1 MAPMG
6 DLQEAIDTLHGVP
19 LESFVAERTRL
30 ARELRKA
37 GDRAAAAELAKL
49 PKPSAAAWALN
60 HVAREDPD
68 AVAAWLDAVEALREA
83 SSAPKRDVLRAAMA
97 EHRAATAQL
106 VGVVRDGAQPGGRA
120 LSEPMLDRVRALLQ
134 DATVDPDVGDRL
146 RAGRIIEE
154 PDEPVEAAE
163 AEEPEEPEEA
173 APAPAPKRKR
183 KPARDEKAEEEAE
196 REREAAERR
205 AELEARVAEA
215 EERLGQLAAAVEERE
230 AAATAAGERLEEARR
245 TLHRTE
251 SEADAA
257 HEAVDAA
264 RDEAATAE
272 RELEQLRKLL
282 RRA

>member
-1 MAPMG
+1 MG

-68 AVAAWLDAVEALREA
+68 AVAAWLDAVQALREA

-97 EHRAATAQL
+97 DHRTATAQL
-106 VGVVRDGAQPGGRA
+106 LGIVRDSAQPGGRA
-120 LSEPMLDRVRALLQ
+120 LSEAMLDRVRALLQ
-134 DATVDPDVGDRL
+134 DATVDPDLGDRL
-146 RAGRIIEE
+146 QAGRVTEE
-154 PDEPVEAAE
+154 PDEPAAAAE
-163 AEEPEEPEEA
+163 AEAPEEE
-173 APAPAPKRKR
+173 APAPAPRRKR
-183 KPARDEKAEEEAE
+183 KPARDEQAEEEAA

-205 AELEARVAEA
+205 AELEARVADA
-215 EERLGQLAAAVEERE
+215 EERLEQLAAAVEERE
-230 AAATAAGERLEEARR
+230 AAAAAAAERLEEARR

-264 RDEAATAE
+264 REEAATAE